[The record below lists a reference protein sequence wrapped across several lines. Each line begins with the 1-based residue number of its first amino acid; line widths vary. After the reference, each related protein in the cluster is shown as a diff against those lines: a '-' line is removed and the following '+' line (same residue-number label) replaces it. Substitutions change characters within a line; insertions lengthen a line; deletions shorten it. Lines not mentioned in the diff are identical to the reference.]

1 MSARLHNNVK
11 SPFTRRVLLF
21 FLLSCSFCL
30 AQERM
35 FPRGSLGPTGDLD
48 EFKNRW
54 YSGNLK
60 ALQEPALYPMAKD
73 KSIEC
78 YRFLW
83 LRSFS
88 HPISVRLS
96 HHGKDE
102 WILKLKI
109 AGGAAGFHPHSL
121 IEEETMHLRDANIQ
135 EFLSQIDSLGFWK
148 APNPLLNDQVGTDG
162 SQWIIEGV
170 KDGNYHVI
178 DRWSPKVE

>member
-1 MSARLHNNVK
+1 
-11 SPFTRRVLLF
+11 
-21 FLLSCSFCL
+21 
-30 AQERM
+30 M

-178 DRWSPKVE
+178 DRWSPKSGIARELGWRLMFNLGGLEVPKQEIY